1 MEKIKVGDVFFTSMG
16 NICGSEIK
24 YIDDLYKEFDG
35 LYDPSTDSGYDL
47 NDLSNIEVYN
57 KTLINSSHNMFKND
71 ITKFPIDDTLIIIKY
86 VGDGNFE
93 ELSTKETFRLVTPDL
108 DVELQDTAINNFVDV
123 KLYHNA
129 MEFAKNLDIIKKN
142 PLNIFVSGVSKETK
156 PIIWDSDGFLY
167 SMDGN
172 ENFINYCKEQ
182 YLKQSDDDR
191 RKIIMEMKE
200 CASNAFNKQ
209 LQELVNKDQEIATLE
224 NQIFDF
230 KSK

>member
-16 NICGSEIK
+16 NICSSEIK
-24 YIDDLYKEFDG
+24 YIDDLYKEYDG
-35 LYDPSTDSGYDL
+35 LYDPSTDSGYDF

-57 KTLINSSHNMFKND
+57 KTLINSSHNMFEND
-71 ITKFPIDDTLIIIKY
+71 KTIYSVEDILIILKY

-108 DVELQDTAINNFVDV
+108 DVELQDIPSNNFVDV

-156 PIIWDSDGFLY
+156 PIIWDSDGVLY

-172 ENFINYCKEQ
+172 EQFINYCKEQ
-182 YLKQSDDDR
+182 YLKQSDDYR
-191 RKIIMEMKE
+191 REIIKKMNE
-200 CASNAFNKQ
+200 CARNSFDKE
-209 LQELVNKDQEIATLE
+209 LQKLIIKDQEIAELE
-224 NQIFDF
+224 NKIFDF